1 MNFSKDRSAVE
12 VVESLQMGRLP
23 VESTFYKSTY
33 IGETDAQTNN
43 PKSTAILALYSE
55 NPLSCS
61 LFHKLKHDEMW
72 HFYAGDPIQLHLIYP
87 DGTYQKRIL
96 GDSIENLQFVIPKD
110 VWQAGELVPG
120 GNWGL
125 FGCTMSPGFVGAEFT
140 GGYAAELIEL
150 APQYEDIIKRL
161 AVPDDHDIQMPEGF
175 IQ

>member
-1 MNFSKDRSAVE
+1 MNYSQNISADD
-12 VVESLQMGRLP
+12 VVTSLQMGRLP
-23 VESTFYKSTY
+23 VESTFYKSTH
-33 IGETDAQTNN
+33 IGEIDPKTNN
-43 PKSTAILALYSE
+43 PLATAILALYAE
-55 NPLSCS
+55 KPLSCS

-87 DGTYQKRIL
+87 DGTYKKKIL
-96 GDSIENLQFVIPKD
+96 GDAIENLQFVIPKN

-140 GGYAAELIEL
+140 GGYRAELMAL
-150 APQYEDIIKRL
+150 APQCEDIIKRL
-161 AVPDDHDIQMPEGF
+161 AVPNDHDNQMPEGF

>member
-1 MNFSKDRSAVE
+1 MNFSKDISASE
-12 VVESLQMGRLP
+12 VVDLLQMGRLP

-33 IGETDAQTNN
+33 IGETDPATNN
-43 PKSTAILALYSE
+43 PLSTAILALYSE

-61 LFHKLKHDEMW
+61 LFHKLKHDEIW

-87 DGTYQKRIL
+87 DGSYQNKVL
-96 GDSIENLQFVIPKD
+96 GDSIENSQFLVPKN

-140 GGYAAELIEL
+140 GGYAEELLSL
-150 APQYEDIIKRL
+150 APACGEIIKRL
-161 AVPDDHDIQMPEGF
+161 AVPNDHDNQMPEGF